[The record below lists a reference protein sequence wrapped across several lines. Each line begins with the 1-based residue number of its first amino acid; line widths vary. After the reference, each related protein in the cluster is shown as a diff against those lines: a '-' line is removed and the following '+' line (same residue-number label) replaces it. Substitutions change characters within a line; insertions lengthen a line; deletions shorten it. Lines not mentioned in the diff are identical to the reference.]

1 MNKVIVILID
11 KITLFDLFLN
21 YVIRI
26 LMDYYETRKKYRNK
40 SLKLFTNFFFKII
53 IIIISILIGWR
64 IGASD
69 KDILLLENEKKIKSY
84 EASILEIEEQ
94 LVSIK
99 LKLKEAN
106 KALREKN
113 IIEGKNYGFEAKK
126 VLAIALANGV
136 SEERIIDNIRILTGK
151 EKCRN
156 FTSKEMSVSTE
167 NFIPPNSFLTLLGGG
182 LRLKAQGSS
191 VNNSPD
197 KPFFDSNKPV
207 DVSLIYFGGTET
219 LTKKL
224 PISKKIYAGKFV
236 INLIIEKSN
245 VRGSIIVKYNT
256 CKI

>member
-1 MNKVIVILID
+1 
-11 KITLFDLFLN
+11 
-21 YVIRI
+21 
-26 LMDYYETRKKYRNK
+26 MDYYETQKKYRNK
-40 SLKLFTNFFFKII
+40 SFKVFASFFLKVILVV
-53 IIIISILIGWR
+53 ISILVGWR

-69 KDILLLENEKKIKSY
+69 KDILLLENEKKVKLY
-84 EASILEIEEQ
+84 EVSILDLEEQ
-94 LVSIK
+94 LISIK

-126 VLAIALANGV
+126 VLAIALASGI
-136 SEERIIDNIRILTGK
+136 SEEKIIENIRILTGK

-182 LRLKAQGSS
+182 LRLKAEGRSI
-191 VNNSPD
+191 NNSPD
-197 KPFFDSNKPV
+197 KPFFDANKPI
-207 DVSLIYFGGTET
+207 DLSLIYFGGTET

-236 INLIIEKSN
+236 INLSIIKSN

>member
-1 MNKVIVILID
+1 
-11 KITLFDLFLN
+11 
-21 YVIRI
+21 
-26 LMDYYETRKKYRNK
+26 MDYYETQKKYRNK
-40 SLKLFTNFFFKII
+40 SFKILASFFLKI
-53 IIIISILIGWR
+53 ILVIFSILIGWR

-69 KDILLLENEKKIKSY
+69 KDILLLENEKKVKSY
-84 EASILEIEEQ
+84 EVSILDLEEQ
-94 LVSIK
+94 LISIK

-113 IIEGKNYGFEAKK
+113 IIEGKNFGFEAKK

-136 SEERIIDNIRILTGK
+136 SEEKIIENIRILTGK

-182 LRLKAQGSS
+182 LRLKAEGVSID
-191 VNNSPD
+191 NSPD
-197 KPFFDSNKPV
+197 KPFFDPNKPIN
-207 DVSLIYFGGTET
+207 VSLIYFGGTEN

-236 INLIIEKSN
+236 INLIINKSN
-245 VRGSIIVKYNT
+245 VRGSIIVRYNT
-256 CKI
+256 CKL

>member
-40 SLKLFTNFFFKII
+40 SLKLFTNFFFKIM

-84 EASILEIEEQ
+84 EVSILELEEK

-106 KALREKN
+106 
-113 IIEGKNYGFEAKK
+113 
-126 VLAIALANGV
+126 
-136 SEERIIDNIRILTGK
+136 
-151 EKCRN
+151 
-156 FTSKEMSVSTE
+156 
-167 NFIPPNSFLTLLGGG
+167 
-182 LRLKAQGSS
+182 
-191 VNNSPD
+191 
-197 KPFFDSNKPV
+197 
-207 DVSLIYFGGTET
+207 
-219 LTKKL
+219 
-224 PISKKIYAGKFV
+224 
-236 INLIIEKSN
+236 
-245 VRGSIIVKYNT
+245 
-256 CKI
+256 